1 MDDKE
6 PRDPAVFVV
15 TVRIGGGED
24 AVHGCITPVLAA
36 GASPSPKRWFQSLD
50 QVPAIIRS
58 FLNRQSGTQLE
69 ADNRR
74 TR

>member
-6 PRDPAVFVV
+6 PRDPVVFVV
-15 TVRIGGGED
+15 TVRTGGGEED
-24 AVHGCITPVLAA
+24 VRGSITPVLAA
-36 GASPSPKRWFQSLD
+36 GASPSPKRWFLSLD
-50 QVPAIIRS
+50 QIPAIIRS
-58 FLNRQSGTQLE
+58 FLTRQSGNQLE

>member
-1 MDDKE
+1 MDVKE

-15 TVRIGGGED
+15 TVRTGGGED
-24 AVHGCITPVLAA
+24 AVRGCVAPVLAA